1 MCETLDQTLVIETA
15 TSSDLPE
22 ILRIADARLG
32 ASYMQA
38 PDILGAHRTTFA
50 AFLGHRLVGFLSASI
65 LSLADFRERYA
76 RIAQLPEMGD
86 RLTDPMGILHVAAVD
101 ARYEKRGIGTALIA
115 HGMTLFAEPRPLTIV
130 TAGWADNQG
139 VHIAGPVRE
148 NGFQKV
154 GYLKDYWQEDS
165 LARGYECPTC
175 GKPPCRCV
183 AGIFAQ
189 TLR

>member
-1 MCETLDQTLVIETA
+1 MRETLDQALVIETA

-32 ASYMQA
+32 ASYVQA
-38 PDILGAHRTTFA
+38 TDIFGAHRTTFA
-50 AFLGHRLVGFLSASI
+50 AFLGCRLVGFLSASI
-65 LSLADFRERYA
+65 LSLTDFRECYA

-86 RLTDPMGILHVAAVD
+86 RLTDPMGILHAVAVD
-101 ARYEKRGIGTALIA
+101 ARYEKQGIGTALIA
-115 HGMTLFAEPRPLTIV
+115 HGMTLFADLRPIMIV

-139 VHIAGPVRE
+139 IHVAGPIVK
-148 NGFQKV
+148 NGFQKI
-154 GYLKDYWQEDS
+154 GSLTDYWQEDS

-175 GKPPCRCV
+175 RKPPCRCV
-183 AGIFAQ
+183 AGIFTK